1 MLPPGSLALDVQ
13 AAVGAFC
20 GLGHRLPNNGSSR
33 SVRAGSMSRRSSTG
47 ISGHQRLLAVKRPRR
62 SMSFQL
68 KHLAQRHAADQIDDS
83 MKVPIRSAARR
94 VIERGLALLL
104 VR

>member
-1 MLPPGSLALDVQ
+1 
-13 AAVGAFC
+13 
-20 GLGHRLPNNGSSR
+20 
-33 SVRAGSMSRRSSTG
+33 
-47 ISGHQRLLAVKRPRR
+47 
-62 SMSFQL
+62 MSFQL